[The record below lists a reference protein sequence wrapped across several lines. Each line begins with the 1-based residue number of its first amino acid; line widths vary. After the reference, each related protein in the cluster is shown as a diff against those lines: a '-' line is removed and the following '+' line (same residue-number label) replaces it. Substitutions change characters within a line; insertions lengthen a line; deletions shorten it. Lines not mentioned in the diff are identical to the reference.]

1 MKKLWTA
8 IPGLN
13 FGRSYCWRRATKF
26 GTIAQLQRSFAMPR
40 GSDDYSCL
48 WDCSALRS
56 NKCLV
61 TALLC
66 LRPQRGVCLTSVCL
80 SRTSG
85 LTREQRGLGRLK
97 LAEVA
102 HVTRTACCILVCRTT
117 KNQDSLLSCEISDMI
132 FIWYLRVVCVH
143 ISGQM
148 DTYLV
153 KADCYECVD
162 SRSNG
167 EAEITHLRQLFLRM
181 QEHLIT
187 YKHLIIHNDRYT
199 VYVRRRT
206 DNPKTHRRFR
216 KNITQWITKWS
227 NAWRHLKVCSVH
239 LVP

>member
-1 MKKLWTA
+1 MFMRLLSSA
-8 IPGLN
+8 IKQVPCYS
-13 FGRSYCWRRATKF
+13 FIVPPPPKGR
-26 GTIAQLQRSFAMPR
+26 L
-40 GSDDYSCL
+40 SD
-48 WDCSALRS
+48 
-56 NKCLV
+56 
-61 TALLC
+61 
-66 LRPQRGVCLTSVCL
+66 VCL
-80 SRTSG
+80 SVAYIGPNSRT
-85 LTREQRGLGRLK
+85 ERLRK
-97 LAEVA
+97 TKIGTEVA

-132 FIWYLRVVCVH
+132 FIYLRVVCVH